1 MTRGR
6 RPIAILAIL
15 ALILPLAACSGL
27 SSKNQ
32 RTLSG
37 AGIGAAGGA
46 AIGLLAG
53 GSVVAA
59 TLVGG
64 AAGAAIGAFS
74 DEDQVKVKP

>member
-6 RPIAILAIL
+6 RPIAMLAIF
-15 ALILPLAACSGL
+15 ALVLPLGACSGL
-27 SSKNQ
+27 SAKNQ

-59 TLVGG
+59 TVVGG
-64 AAGAAIGAFS
+64 AAGAAIGAFT
-74 DEDQVKVKP
+74 DESQVKVKP

>member
-1 MTRGR
+1 MTRCR
-6 RPIAILAIL
+6 RPIALIAAV

-64 AAGAAIGAFS
+64 AAGAAIGAFT

>member
-6 RPIAILAIL
+6 RPVAILAIL

-64 AAGAAIGAFS
+64 AAGAAIGAFT